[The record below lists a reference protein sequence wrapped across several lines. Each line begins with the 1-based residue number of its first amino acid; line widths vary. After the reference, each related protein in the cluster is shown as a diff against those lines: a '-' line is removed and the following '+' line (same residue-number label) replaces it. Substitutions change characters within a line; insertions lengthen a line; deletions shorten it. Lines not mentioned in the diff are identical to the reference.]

1 MSKRLNY
8 SRINYDLQD
17 LQSGD
22 IPDTIAEVEINKENI
37 LGPHYI
43 ELCGP
48 SDTPYEGGRFKM
60 ELNITETYP
69 FQPPQLKF
77 NTKMFHPNIARCDG
91 SICIDI
97 LKDQWSASLKLKSV
111 ILSISSLLANP
122 NPRDPLESH
131 IADMYVNSREKFNK
145 QVKEYV
151 KKYSMKENDM
161 LMDKDEKEKE
171 NEENHEDENYD
182 DEEEENY
189 EDDENYD

>member
-22 IPDTIAEVEINKENI
+22 IPDTIAEVEINNENI

-43 ELCGP
+43 KLCGP
-48 SDTPYEGGRFKM
+48 SDTPYEGGHFKM

-69 FQPPQLKF
+69 FQPPLLKF
-77 NTKMFHPNIARCDG
+77 HTKMYHPNIARCDG

-97 LKDQWSASLKLKSV
+97 LKDQWSASLKLKSL

-122 NPRDPLESH
+122 NPRDPLESQ
-131 IADMYVNSREKFNK
+131 IADIYVNSREKFNK
-145 QVKEYV
+145 QVREYV

-161 LMDKDEKEKE
+161 LMDKNLDKDLDKDV
-171 NEENHEDENYD
+171 EDM
-182 DEEEENY
+182 EEENY
-189 EDDENYD
+189 ED